1 MAISAGHTGKMTL
14 KVKRKT
20 GFTGSDRVLLVD
32 RLKGNSIELGDG
44 TEYEFDVDKKGAIT
58 SRFSIRFVKGT
69 TGIAENTVGYPV
81 TVRNGEC
88 IISGLKGNADI
99 RIFDMAGRMVVSE
112 HTSDAEYSV
121 RLNTGYYLVKIKENG
136 KEFVTKISMK

>member
-1 MAISAGHTGKMTL
+1 M
-14 KVKRKT
+14 
-20 GFTGSDRVLLVD
+20 
-32 RLKGNSIELGDG
+32 
-44 TEYEFDVDKKGAIT
+44 DKKGAIT

-121 RLNTGYYLVKIKENG
+121 RLNAGYYLVKIKENG